1 MGGRELDKT
10 IFHLTRLINLIQ
22 NNKIEKSLPFEALS
36 TNPVLVESLYRALK
50 TAYEEVIEKSVSIED
65 IRKARRLYP
74 IPNADDQVYSDL
86 IKSNKTFWRLKK
98 LGYNTMAAEYV
109 SNLTLDE
116 IANLFKLI
124 SAVRA
129 KALYRETLQRELAKP

>member
-22 NNKIEKSLPFEALS
+22 NNKIEKSLPFEVLS

-65 IRKARRLYP
+65 IRKARKLYP

-109 SNLTLDE
+109 SSLSADE
-116 IANLFKLI
+116 VTELFELV

-129 KALYRETLQRELAKP
+129 KSLYREALKREMAKP